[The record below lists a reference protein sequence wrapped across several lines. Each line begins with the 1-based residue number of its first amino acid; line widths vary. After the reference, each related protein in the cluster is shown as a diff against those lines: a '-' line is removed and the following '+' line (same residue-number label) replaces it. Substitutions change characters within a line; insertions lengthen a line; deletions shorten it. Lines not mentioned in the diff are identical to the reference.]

1 MDVLPAVTVQSYD
14 VLVEVVTDVPAG
26 RYIRYVCYL
35 ASPNTGESPDPRCI
49 SSHLAVLRIATNFL
63 VLVFT
68 LRNNKRGLLPQN
80 DRETVLTGF
89 VPSNVRS

>member
-14 VLVEVVTDVPAG
+14 VLVEVVIDVPAG